1 MSLLCHWCKKLMAK
15 VKKNIKYGKLVKRV
29 KMLEIKSSTDF
40 KPCVRLDN
48 YNRKNIRYEKKLKLL
63 NKVFVF

>member
-1 MSLLCHWCKKLMAK
+1 MSLLCHWCKKLMAN

-29 KMLEIKSSTDF
+29 KMLEIKSSTEF

-48 YNRKNIRYEKKLKLL
+48 
-63 NKVFVF
+63 